1 MSAHQSATVHVRGHD
16 FAVDFLPNHGA
27 LPTVLRLWLQEYPD
41 DVLKI
46 IDVDTLVLIRMEC
59 QKRHAEKEKCIAH
72 AIELERL
79 EP

>member
-1 MSAHQSATVHVRGHD
+1 MSAHQSTTVHVRGHD
-16 FAVDFLPNHGA
+16 FTADYLPNAGA
-27 LPTVLRLWLQEYPD
+27 LPTIIRLWLSEYPD

-46 IDVDTLVLIRMEC
+46 IGVDTLVLIRMEC
-59 QKRHAEKEKCIAH
+59 QKRHAENEKCIAH